1 MSSTVDASWVQV
13 DPEHP
18 LVPVVLKLP
27 PGLEHKLI
35 TLSATEAIFMV
46 KVPGT
51 DALLQLGVDRVQSPD
66 DFTAQITSQGGKTAI
81 ESRAGKLGGKD
92 ATEACGTLEVPLPF
106 AVVQSGS
113 GSVQEVPEHVQK
125 ARYGGY
131 FVKLGDRVFRATYRI
146 PEKEADRWEPVF
158 RTILSS
164 LTWK

>member
-1 MSSTVDASWVQV
+1 MSSTIDASWVQV
-13 DPEHP
+13 DPESP

-27 PGLEHKLI
+27 PALERKLI
-35 TLSATEAIFMV
+35 TLSATEAIYMV
-46 KVPGT
+46 KAPGT
-51 DALLQLGVDRVQSPD
+51 DALLQLGFDRVQSAD
-66 DFTAQITSQGGKTAI
+66 DFSAQIKSQGGTTAI
-81 ESRAGKLGGKD
+81 ESRAGKLAGKD

-146 PEKEADRWEPVF
+146 PEKEAAQWEPVF
-158 RTILSS
+158 QTILGS